1 MKLQFYEAMDD
12 KSKEYLTY
20 LIEQIQPKFTN
31 SELKI
36 FLEEIDK
43 KPVNKSKSSKPI
55 DEYVKIGDDIA
66 KFADLSKLTIEQ
78 LKIFFQIFISRENNE
93 IRAVKWR
100 FYQFIKYMSNFN
112 KKSVKIN
119 INSDQNRFLDFIIDT
134 TDKENIFV
142 FCYDILELNDYEKVI
157 SKLNDFVKNQNLIP
171 DRIIFAVNKSFRN
184 IPIDIPIK
192 IMDNE
197 IIPELWIEWTEE
209 NHPFNKEDLLIVNN
223 SEFKVAGFNFTST
236 DDLLK
241 FVFKQSNGGQIS
253 IYKQL
258 EFFTEVAEDEPE
270 VELIWKGIM
279 LK

>member
-1 MKLQFYEAMDD
+1 MKLQFYETMDD

-36 FLEEIDK
+36 FLEEIDMNSIK
-43 KPVNKSKSSKPI
+43 KSKSSKPV
-55 DEYVKIGDDIA
+55 DNYVKIGDDIA
-66 KFADLSKLTIEQ
+66 SFADLSKLTIKQ
-78 LKIFFQIFISRENNE
+78 LKIIFQIFISRENNE
-93 IRAVKWR
+93 NFAVRWR
-100 FYQFIKYMSNFN
+100 FYQYIKYLLNLN
-112 KKSVKIN
+112 KKLVKIN

-134 TDKENIFV
+134 TDKDIIFV
-142 FCYDILELNDYEKVI
+142 FCYDILELKDYKEVTG
-157 SKLNDFVKNQNLIP
+157 KLSEFVKKQNLIP
-171 DRIIFAVNKSFRN
+171 DRIVFAVNKSFRN

-192 IMDNE
+192 IMNNE

-236 DDLLK
+236 DDLLEY
-241 FVFKQSNGGQIS
+241 VFKQSNGGQIS
-253 IYKQL
+253 IYRQFD
-258 EFFTEVAEDEPE
+258 FFTEVNIDEPE

>member
-1 MKLQFYEAMDD
+1 MKLQFYETMED

-20 LIEQIQPKFTN
+20 LIDQIQPKFTE

-36 FLEEIDK
+36 FLEEFTN
-43 KPVNKSKSSKPI
+43 KPNKKSKSSKPL
-55 DEYVKIGDDIA
+55 DDYVKIGDDIA

-93 IRAVKWR
+93 NMAVRWR
-100 FYQFIKYMSNFN
+100 FYQYIKYMLNLN

-119 INSDQNRFLDFIIDT
+119 INSDQDRFLDFIIET
-134 TDKENIFV
+134 TNKEIILV
-142 FCYDILELNDYEKVI
+142 YCYNILELNDFNKII
-157 SKLNDFVKNQNLIP
+157 SKLNDFAKEQNLIP
-171 DRIIFAVNKSFRN
+171 DRVIIAVNKSFRN
-184 IPIDIPIK
+184 IPIDVPIK
-192 IMDNE
+192 VINKE
-197 IIPELWIEWTEE
+197 ILPELWIEWIEE

-236 DDLLK
+236 DDLLNY
-241 FVFKQSNGGQIS
+241 VFKQSNGGQIS

-258 EFFTEVAEDEPE
+258 DFFTEISEDDPE
-270 VELIWKGIM
+270 VDLIWKGIM